1 MTLWKLEW
9 LRLIRTR
16 RWIALVFTYLFFGL
30 LGPVTARYMGEIVAR
45 FGQGVTV
52 SFPDATPADGITQF
66 VGNASQIGVLVG
78 VVVAAGALCLDATP
92 EIGTFFRTRV
102 PSLTRILLPRFS
114 VTVAAL
120 VGAFALGTLAAWY
133 ETEVLI
139 GSVAAGPLWTG
150 WLLGALYLVF
160 VVAVVTIIAA
170 GTSSVLAT
178 VLITLVILL
187 ALPILGILPNVARWL
202 PSHLVGALDGMVR
215 GTELSEYL
223 RATAVTFVLTGA
235 ALFGAFRL
243 SARREL

>member
-1 MTLWKLEW
+1 MTLWRLEW
-9 LRLIRTR
+9 LRLARTR
-16 RWIALVFTYLFFGL
+16 RWISLVFTYLFFGL

-45 FGQGVTV
+45 FGGGVAV
-52 SFPDATPADGITQF
+52 SFPDPTPADGITQF
-66 VGNASQIGVLVG
+66 VGNASQVGVLVG

-92 EIGTFFRTRV
+92 EIGIFFRTRV
-102 PSLTRILLPRFS
+102 PSLARILLPRFS
-114 VTVAAL
+114 MTVAAV

-139 GSVAAGPLWTG
+139 GHVAAGPLWTG

-160 VVAVVTIIAA
+160 VVAVVTITAA
-170 GTSSVLAT
+170 RTSSVLAT

-187 ALPILGILPNVARWL
+187 ALPILGIIPSVARWL

-223 RATAVTFVLTGA
+223 TATAVTIVLAGS

-243 SARREL
+243 SSRREL